1 MIIEN
6 TFDKSK
12 LISELKEMHIELVE
26 VYKKIFNYKFKTN
39 ENFQAF
45 VDKEYIENRISSG
58 EQQVWNNNFCHRASY
73 TLLNKILFIRICE
86 DKGFMLNPEDYVAG
100 EPKDPHIGKKLSR
113 IGLQKWANLVT
124 NYTLGE
130 LVKLAFLDMKK
141 SYSNIILYKDDRYEI
156 LNPTTEDLSLKYLDG
171 DEEKKKLVLQFENI
185 LNSIVEKLDTNNF
198 DFKSTDGNILGDVYE
213 KFMDRETRKAIG
225 QFYTPEF
232 VIEYILKNT
241 VAKAD
246 VLENPFVS
254 VADISCGSGHF
265 LIMAYDIL
273 REKFINNLEL
283 LRDKYA
289 DEVYTLKKNGRVVEL
304 TGKVYWKE
312 ENIHYH
318 LLKHCIYGADID
330 SFAVQ
335 LATINLL
342 LKDLDNFTDELNIFQ
357 CDSLIKW
364 EKDCEWEHLESQL
377 KENFEI
383 VEMVQMNLLG
393 KAERIITKQKKE
405 HFTLKYKD
413 LLGIEKTEEVSK
425 ERAEE
430 IVSLCQFWDR
440 KYDFIVGNP
449 PYGSKIN
456 SSELRNYYMTRYDD
470 VHMRT
475 IDVYNYFISRAA
487 KMVNNQFGYIIPS
500 TLLAQYEY
508 TKCRK
513 YIIDNFNIQRI
524 INLGENVFDD
534 NSYPTMIIVFSKSNE
549 KETVRIL
556 DIKDSKSNEERREKI
571 NDSELYK
578 DINQNVYKN
587 IDNYKLLLIDEKYI
601 NLMFKIKS
609 KHKSL
614 MDLCENVSVGIAS
627 GNDKAFIIKQEEVDN
642 VDKVLLKKVLVG
654 GDINR
659 YNLNDTNKYILYID
673 RETDME
679 DCHKTVKHLE
689 KYKVQ
694 LGSRR
699 EAKKGI
705 MRWFELHWPRNSE
718 LFESKK
724 VICRQTGD
732 ELIATVDDKK
742 YYTLNSIIDI
752 VLKKT
757 VQSRFTEEY
766 VCAILNSRLM
776 NFYYKLLVQE
786 NDKLFA
792 EVKPVVLKELPIPT
806 ADRITLEK
814 INKLVSE
821 AIALNL
827 ANTEL
832 FNKFIVG
839 DSVINNYIEKV
850 DQIENHNYRIYEIDK
865 ELNNIV
871 YKLFEIDEESIK
883 VIEDYFNRING
894 NNLMTNKTLGVAQ
907 FIDAHINKNLSLL
920 EISKEYGIEYQEII
934 EMRKQY
940 RINETNL
947 ANELYNFGMLYKS
960 IDIYFSKLV
969 YESLNSRKNY
979 TEINKCVFF
988 LEQTV
993 TNFDEYVDVLR
1004 NRTIKNRKKADII
1017 KDCLSKDTYTWNAYN
1032 KAKFEE
1038 KINKSF
1044 VRYYDNNYY
1053 GLAEWSDEIHKNYFL
1068 DAIEEY
1074 TVNNPN
1080 EKKAKDILKLFK
1092 DLDIED
1098 KQDYIEV
1105 IEEKIRKTFK

>member
-1 MIIEN
+1 MISEN
-6 TFDKSK
+6 TFNKSK
-12 LISELKEMHIELVE
+12 LISELKEIHIELVE
-26 VYKKIFNYKFKTN
+26 VYKKIFDFKYRTN
-39 ENFQAF
+39 EDFEALI
-45 VDKEYIENRISSG
+45 DKEYKENKISSG
-58 EQQVWNNNFCHRASY
+58 EQQVWNDNFCHRASY

-141 SYSNIILYKDDRYEI
+141 SYGNIALYKDDKYEM
-156 LNPTTEDLSLKYLDG
+156 LTPTTEELSLKYLDG
-171 DEEKKKLVLQFENI
+171 DEEAQKLVLQFENA
-185 LNSIVEKLDTNNF
+185 LSNIVEKLDTNNYNF
-198 DFKSTDGNILGDVYE
+198 NNTDGNILGDVYE

-232 VIEYILKNT
+232 VIEYILNNT

-246 VLENPFVS
+246 VVENPFLS
-254 VADISCGSGHF
+254 IADISCGSGHF

-273 REKFINNLEL
+273 REKFINNIEL

-289 DEVYTLKKNGRVVEL
+289 NEVYTIKKNGKEEEL
-304 TGKVYWKE
+304 KGRDYWKE

-318 LLKHCIYGADID
+318 LLKHCIYGTDID

-335 LATINLL
+335 LSTINLL

-364 EKDCEWEHLESQL
+364 ESDYEWEDLESQL
-377 KENFEI
+377 KEDFEI
-383 VEMVQMNLLG
+383 VETVQMNLLG
-393 KAERIITKQKKE
+393 KTEKIITKQKKE
-405 HFTLKYKD
+405 HFTLKYRD
-413 LLGIEKTEEVSK
+413 LLGIERIEDISR

-430 IVSLCQFWDR
+430 IVNLCQLWNR
-440 KYDFIVGNP
+440 KYYFIVGNP

-456 SSELRNYYMTRYDD
+456 SSELKNYYMTKYDD

-487 KMVNNQFGYIIPS
+487 KKVNNQLGYIIPS

-513 YIIDNFNIQRI
+513 YLIDNFSIQRI

-534 NSYPTMIIVFSKSNE
+534 NSYPTMIIVFSGN
-549 KETVRIL
+549 KEDDTVRIL

-571 NDSELYK
+571 NDSQLYE
-578 DINQNVYKN
+578 DINQAVFKN

-601 NLMFKIKS
+601 NLMFKIKT

-614 MDLCENVSVGIAS
+614 IDICEYVSVGIAS
-627 GNDKAFIIKQEEVDN
+627 GNDKAFIIKQEETDN
-642 VDKVLLKKVLVG
+642 IDEILLKKVLVG

-659 YNLNDTNKYILYID
+659 YSLNDTNKYILYID
-673 RETDME
+673 RETNME
-679 DCHKTVKHLE
+679 DCHKTIRHLE

-694 LGSRR
+694 LSSRR

-705 MRWFELHWPRNSE
+705 MRWFELHWPRNAE

-724 VICRQTGD
+724 IICRQTGD

-757 VQSRFTEEY
+757 VQSKFTEEY

-806 ADRITLEK
+806 ADSITLEK
-814 INKLVSE
+814 VNKLVSE

-827 ANTEL
+827 VNKEL
-832 FNKFIVG
+832 YNKFIVDDG
-839 DSVINNYIEKV
+839 VINNYIENV
-850 DQIENHNYRIYEIDK
+850 DEIENNNYRVYEIDK
-865 ELNNIV
+865 ELNDIV
-871 YKLFEIDEESIK
+871 YRLFGINEESVK
-883 VIEDYFNRING
+883 VIEDYYNRVHG
-894 NNLMTNKTLGVAQ
+894 NNLMTNKTLGVAE
-907 FIDAHINKNLSLL
+907 FIDAHINKNLSLF
-920 EISKEYGIEYQEII
+920 EISKKYGVKYQEII
-934 EMRKQY
+934 EIRKQY
-940 RINETNL
+940 RSNGTNIV
-947 ANELYNFGMLYKS
+947 NELYNYESLYKS

-969 YESLNSRKNY
+969 YESLNSSETY
-979 TEINKCVFF
+979 LAIDECVIF
-988 LEQTV
+988 LEQKV
-993 TNFDEYVDVLR
+993 TNFDEYLNVLR
-1004 NRTIKNRKKADII
+1004 NRTIKNRKKAEII
-1017 KDCLSKDTYTWNAYN
+1017 KDCLSKDTYTWNAYS
-1032 KAKFEE
+1032 KARFEE
-1038 KINKSF
+1038 KINKNF
-1044 VRYYDNNYY
+1044 VRYYDKDYY

-1098 KQDYIEV
+1098 KEDYIEV